1 MKRDNKKEVMNA
13 LIMVFQFGINMIVP
27 IFLCT
32 LAGVWIGKKTGADW
46 VTVPLFFLGAFAGMV
61 QKFLK
66 PEDDGRA
73 VRQTPGRQSTTETE
87 ISDSISRVE
96 KDVKKNK

>member
-32 LAGVWIGKKTGADW
+32 LAG
-46 VTVPLFFLGAFAGMV
+46 GAFAGANNIYRMV

-66 PEDDGRA
+66 SEDDGRA
-73 VRQTPGRQSTTETE
+73 VRHTPGRQSTTETE

>member
-1 MKRDNKKEVMNA
+1 
-13 LIMVFQFGINMIVP
+13 
-27 IFLCT
+27 
-32 LAGVWIGKKTGADW
+32 
-46 VTVPLFFLGAFAGMV
+46 MV

-73 VRQTPGRQSTTETE
+73 VRQTLGRQSTTETE

>member
-1 MKRDNKKEVMNA
+1 MCRYFSAHWPVCGLGKRPER
-13 LIMVFQFGINMIVP
+13 
-27 IFLCT
+27 T
-32 LAGVWIGKKTGADW
+32 
-46 VTVPLFFLGAFAGMV
+46 VTVPLFFIGAFAGANNIYRMV

-66 PEDDGRA
+66 SEDDGRA
-73 VRQTPGRQSTTETE
+73 VRQIPGRQSTTETE

>member
-32 LAGVWIGKKTGADW
+32 LAGVWI
-46 VTVPLFFLGAFAGMV
+46 VPLFFLGAFAGANNIYRMI
-61 QKFLK
+61 QKFMK

>member
-46 VTVPLFFLGAFAGMV
+46 VTVPLFFIGAFCGGK
-61 QKFLK
+61 QYIPHGSKI
-66 PEDDGRA
+66 PE
-73 VRQTPGRQSTTETE
+73 VRG
-87 ISDSISRVE
+87 
-96 KDVKKNK
+96 

>member
-1 MKRDNKKEVMNA
+1 
-13 LIMVFQFGINMIVP
+13 
-27 IFLCT
+27 
-32 LAGVWIGKKTGADW
+32 
-46 VTVPLFFLGAFAGMV
+46 MV

-66 PEDDGRA
+66 SEDDGRA
-73 VRQTPGRQSTTETE
+73 VRQIPGRQSTTETE

>member
-46 VTVPLFFLGAFAGMV
+46 VTVPLFFIGAFAGANNIYRMV

-66 PEDDGRA
+66 SEDDGRA
-73 VRQTPGRQSTTETE
+73 SDTHRAVRGLWKQRYQIVLAG
-87 ISDSISRVE
+87 
-96 KDVKKNK
+96 

>member
-1 MKRDNKKEVMNA
+1 MHLDR
-13 LIMVFQFGINMIVP
+13 IR
-27 IFLCT
+27 
-32 LAGVWIGKKTGADW
+32 
-46 VTVPLFFLGAFAGMV
+46 TVVIYRMV

-66 PEDDGRA
+66 SEDDGRA
-73 VRQTPGRQSTTETE
+73 VRQIPGRQSTTETE

>member
-32 LAGVWIGKKTGADW
+32 LAVYGLGKRPERTG
-46 VTVPLFFLGAFAGMV
+46 
-61 QKFLK
+61 
-66 PEDDGRA
+66 
-73 VRQTPGRQSTTETE
+73 
-87 ISDSISRVE
+87 
-96 KDVKKNK
+96 